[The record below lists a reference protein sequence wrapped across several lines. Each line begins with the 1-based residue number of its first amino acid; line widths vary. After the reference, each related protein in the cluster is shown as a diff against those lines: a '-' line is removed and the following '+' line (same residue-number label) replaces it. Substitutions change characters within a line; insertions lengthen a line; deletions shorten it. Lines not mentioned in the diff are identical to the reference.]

1 VDDTRWLDDEEQR
14 TWRSFLTAN
23 RLLLDRIDR
32 QLQQDSGLPHT
43 YYEIL
48 VRLSE
53 APDRTLRMSELASSS
68 LSSRSR
74 LSHAV
79 ARLEEAGWVRRRAC
93 PTDRRGSFAELT
105 DEGMAQLEAA
115 APGHVE
121 SVRRYLFDP
130 LSREQQAALHG
141 ICDALVAHLADSPI
155 WPASG
160 DPRSEPDESARAG

>member
-1 VDDTRWLDDEEQR
+1 MADTAWLDPDEQQ
-14 TWRSFLTAN
+14 TWRSFVTAS
-23 RLLLDRIDR
+23 RLLFDAIER
-32 QLQQDSGLPHT
+32 QLQHDSGLPLA

-53 APDRTLRMSELASSS
+53 APGRTMRMSTLATSS

-105 DEGMAQLEAA
+105 EAGVAQLEAA
-115 APGHVE
+115 APGHVTA
-121 SVRRYLFDP
+121 VRRHLFDGLDP
-130 LSREQQAALHG
+130 AQQAALRE
-141 ICDALVAHLADSPI
+141 ISDTLVAHLAAEPV
-155 WPASG
+155 WPATGSG
-160 DPRSEPDESARAG
+160 T